1 MCQSTL
7 FFAAVALTL
16 ALACVGQRSRIASP
30 HATQSESAD
39 DAEGRAEALAMRGR
53 WDEARALI
61 DRALEAARRRG
72 DTAGEVQ
79 LLLQRGR
86 TLSNQARHRGGDRAT
101 AFTDLQAALRKADAS
116 GDAEAIAATTDA
128 LGMDR
133 YTRWFSSQDPAE
145 LAGAD
150 ELFRKALAMRA
161 PRGDSSALASSYFHI
176 GLVHQM
182 QSEYEAARRAFE
194 RALEMSERLNDER
207 ILWDAARQLGYLAEL
222 RRDWVA
228 SEALYRRSLEVR
240 ERLGSG
246 PGVAAALVALAE
258 LRYMRDGNAV
268 EALGMLTRARDTAAS
283 TGSLAYVAISSAAIG
298 RVHRDRGQYDEALR
312 WFAAALAVADEM
324 QSNEDVPQNYDHVAL
339 VHLLRGDAAAAVVAG
354 ERGLAR
360 RSTPRLQAVVAL
372 ARARAGQG
380 AAPPALD
387 AKDPVVSA
395 RLALATGD
403 AAGALAA
410 AVQGDDPDTLLLA
423 ARAVGPSGFDR
434 ASAAARAMS
443 RAQGLRFA
451 REAGRLGR

>member
-1 MCQSTL
+1 MYRSTL
-7 FFAAVALTL
+7 FFAAVAL
-16 ALACVGQRSRIASP
+16 ALACAGQPPPTASRD
-30 HATQSESAD
+30 ATQRESAAD
-39 DAEGRAEALAMRGR
+39 VRGRAAALTMRGR
-53 WDEARALI
+53 WDEARALV

-86 TLSNQARHRGGDRAT
+86 TLSDQVRHRGGDRAP

-128 LGMDR
+128 LGLHR
-133 YTRWFSSQDPAE
+133 YTRWFSSQDLAD
-145 LAGAD
+145 LAGAE
-150 ELFRKALAMRA
+150 ELFRKALAMRV
-161 PRGDSSALASSYFHI
+161 PRGDSSVLASSYFHV
-176 GLVHQM
+176 GLIHQM
-182 QSEYEAARRAFE
+182 RGDYEAARLAFE
-194 RALEMSERLNDER
+194 RTLEMSERLNDDR
-207 ILWDAARQLGYLAEL
+207 NLWDAARQLAYLAEV
-222 RRDWVA
+222 RHDWAA
-228 SEALYRRSLEVR
+228 SEALYRRSLEIR
-240 ERLGSG
+240 EKLGVG

-258 LRYMRDGNAV
+258 LRYMRDGNA
-268 EALGMLTRARDTAAS
+268 EQALGMLTRARDTAAS
-283 TGSLAYVAISSAAIG
+283 TGSRAYVAISSAAIG

-312 WFAAALAVADEM
+312 WFAAALAAADEM
-324 QSNEDVPQNYDHVAL
+324 RSNEDVPQNYDHVAL

-387 AKDPVVSA
+387 ANDPVVSA
-395 RLALATGD
+395 RLALAAGD

-434 ASAAARAMS
+434 ASAAAQGMS

-451 REAGRLGR
+451 REAGRLGH